1 MIRPEKPK
9 TRAASKSYES
19 TLPFDDNRVGAAAVY
34 CSDGRFGEQMDEFLH
49 QSLGLPRYDRVAVP
63 GGAAC
68 MAGHMMVY
76 HEATALDRQLSFLI
90 TSHSLNRVVLI
101 AHENCGFY
109 KGMWIG
115 TTPLEQQQ
123 ASDLKRPPT
132 IFDRII
138 QGWKSKLILL
148 EKWMGKYGLKNGM
161 LRQIS
166 KHRRHSQSWRV
177 FSRGCMPSRMQ
188 LQRHRACN
196 RSCLACQI

>member
-1 MIRPEKPK
+1 MSNVEKAK
-9 TRAASKSYES
+9 TRSAGKSYES

-49 QSLGLPRYDRVAVP
+49 QHLGLPRYDRVAVP

-90 TSHSLNRVVLI
+90 TSHGLTKVVLI

-109 KGMWIG
+109 KGLWIG

-123 ASDLKRPPT
+123 AADLKKAADEIRSHHPKVEVDAY
-132 IFDRII
+132 FARKVE
-138 QGWKSKLILL
+138 GKVRF
-148 EKWMGKYGLKNGM
+148 EKWNVAPT
-161 LRQIS
+161 R
-166 KHRRHSQSWRV
+166 
-177 FSRGCMPSRMQ
+177 
-188 LQRHRACN
+188 
-196 RSCLACQI
+196 